1 MFLTPV
7 NERFKRER
15 EMGLPTPK
23 LKPVL
28 ILVLAIPSSTIE
40 VHIPGAQYKR
50 DDDAEIFTV

>member
-1 MFLTPV
+1 
-7 NERFKRER
+7 
-15 EMGLPTPK
+15 MGLPTLK